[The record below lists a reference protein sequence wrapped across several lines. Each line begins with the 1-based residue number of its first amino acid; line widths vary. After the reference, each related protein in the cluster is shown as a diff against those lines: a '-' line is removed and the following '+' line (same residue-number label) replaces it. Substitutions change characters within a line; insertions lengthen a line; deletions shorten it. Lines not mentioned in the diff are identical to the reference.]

1 MAYIT
6 PADTSGKIYVVMDKA
21 INSATD
27 LQTRIR
33 RLGLVVDQAATE
45 TGVNGIDIS
54 GSLVAAA
61 TSFTV
66 S

>member
-1 MAYIT
+1 
-6 PADTSGKIYVVMDKA
+6 MDKA